1 MAGLGC
7 KWAWLIEELLF
18 NSSLEHMFCHTVTS
32 RVSPTDFRFYVLDWQ
47 HDPPYG
53 GGGGEYCLC
62 SIIGPFLLNQWII
75 NRICCCVDDG
85 EGDKLLS

>member
-32 RVSPTDFRFYVLDWQ
+32 RVSPTDFRFYVLEWQ
-47 HDPPYG
+47 HDLPYG
-53 GGGGEYCLC
+53 GGRRILPVLNHWAFLIESMDNQQNLLLC
-62 SIIGPFLLNQWII
+62 GRW
-75 NRICCCVDDG
+75 RR
-85 EGDKLLS
+85 